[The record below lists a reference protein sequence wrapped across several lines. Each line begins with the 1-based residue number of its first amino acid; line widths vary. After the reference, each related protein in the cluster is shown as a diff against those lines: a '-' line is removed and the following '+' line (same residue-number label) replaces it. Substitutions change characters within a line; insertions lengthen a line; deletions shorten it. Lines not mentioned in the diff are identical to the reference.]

1 MFETLVLAQQV
12 FPEQV
17 TTNSLAQNIVYAAG
31 TVGALSIFAGLLL
44 VDLGGVRRVNVMD
57 AMIQKLIGFF
67 IGFAVYFLIGFAI
80 WNWQYYVAFDVANPY
95 WQSIQ
100 DWWLGGALA
109 TDLAQTADPAVAPG
123 LNNQQ
128 IFIFF
133 LACFAGIVNVLIH
146 LAVTERIKAAA
157 YYVVCAVAAIS
168 SSLLSWLTWGSTGPI
183 SNLGYHDFFGSG
195 FVYVFAGAMA
205 WVLTRRVGNRPGMY
219 RPHPRI
225 GDYRSYNLGITVT
238 GVVLVFAGLPMVILS
253 CGFFFEP
260 EALFVSVTMADTSI
274 GIAFNNLGLSWAGGA
289 LMGGLIAY
297 RTKKYI
303 YTLLG
308 PFAGYVS
315 GAPAFDVYTP
325 WQMFLVALGAPLVA
339 YAVYEWTQR
348 KEIDEHKLINLFL
361 GVGSYGILMVG
372 LIDWGTAQSGYFGV
386 TEGDYA
392 FQHAEINLGW
402 QALGLAV
409 SIAFGLV
416 TAWLLALV
424 LERTIGLRADEE
436 TLVEGFDL
444 HDWDIVHDAVPHY
457 AGVTGGATAD
467 PAGVVSPRGDG
478 VDTGGHGLETGATAP
493 GVGRDA

>member
-1 MFETLVLAQQV
+1 VLEGLLAQAQV

-17 TTNSLAQNIVYAAG
+17 TTNSLAQNIVYATG

-44 VDLGGVRRVNVMD
+44 VDLGGVRRVNVFD
-57 AMIQKLIGFF
+57 AMIQKVIGFF
-67 IGFAVYFLIGFAI
+67 IGFALYFLIGFAI

-95 WQSIQ
+95 WQSIE

-109 TDLAQTADPAVAPG
+109 SNFAQSIDPAAAPG
-123 LNNQQ
+123 INNQQ

-133 LACFAGIVNVLIH
+133 LACFAGIINVLIH
-146 LAVTERIKAAA
+146 LAVTERMKAAA
-157 YYVVCAVAAIS
+157 YYVVCAVAAIV

-183 SNLGYHDFFGSG
+183 TNLGYHDFFGSG

-205 WVLTRRVGNRPGMY
+205 FVLARKVGGRPGMY
-219 RPHPRI
+219 RPHPRT
-225 GDYRSYNLGITVT
+225 GDFRSYNLGITVT
-238 GVVLVFAGLPMVILS
+238 GVILIMAGLPMVILS
-253 CGFFFEP
+253 CGFFFDP

-274 GIAFNNLGLSWAGGA
+274 GVAFNNLGLAWAGGA
-289 LMGGLIAY
+289 LTGAVIAY

-315 GAPAFDVYTP
+315 GAPAFDVYAP
-325 WQMFLVALGAPLVA
+325 WQMFLVALVAPLVA

-372 LIDWGTAQSGYFGV
+372 LIEWGTKQSGYFGV

-392 FQHAEINLGW
+392 FQHAEMNVGW
-402 QALGLAV
+402 QALGLVICIAV
-409 SIAFGLV
+409 GMA
-416 TAWLLALV
+416 TAWVVATL
-424 LERTIGLRADEE
+424 LERTIGLREDED
-436 TLVEGFDL
+436 TIVEGFDL
-444 HDWDIVHDAVPHY
+444 HEWDIVHDVPEQLTPADVVASTRGNGAET
-457 AGVTGGATAD
+457 AGTG
-467 PAGVVSPRGDG
+467 VES
-478 VDTGGHGLETGATAP
+478 
-493 GVGRDA
+493 RDA